1 MKEFY
6 DHLMD
11 GIIEQIR
18 NEVRDSF
25 LKEGYESRTTQKTDG
40 VELKLI
46 RTVPT
51 RPKIGFEDFKIVDLA
66 PIPENGDIIWKA
78 AVDMNAE

>member
-1 MKEFY
+1 MKEDY

-11 GIIEQIR
+11 GIIEQIS
-18 NEVRDSF
+18 NEVRDSI
-25 LKEGYESRTTQKTDG
+25 LKEGYGSHTTPKTDE

-51 RPKIGFEDFKIVDLA
+51 RPKIGFEDFKIVDLVA
-66 PIPENGDIIWKA
+66 VPENGDMIWKA

>member
-6 DHLMD
+6 DHLMT
-11 GIIEQIR
+11 GIFEQIR
-18 NEVRDSF
+18 NEVTDSF
-25 LKEGYESRTTQKTDG
+25 FKEGYASGTTRKTDEI
-40 VELKLI
+40 ELKLI
-46 RTVPT
+46 HTVPT
-51 RPKIGFEDFKIVDLA
+51 KPKIGFEDFKIVDLA